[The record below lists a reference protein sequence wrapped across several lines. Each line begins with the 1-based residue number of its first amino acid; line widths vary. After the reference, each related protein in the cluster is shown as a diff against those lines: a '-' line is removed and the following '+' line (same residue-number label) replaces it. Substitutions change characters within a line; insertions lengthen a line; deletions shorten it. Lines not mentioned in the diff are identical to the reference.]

1 MSRILP
7 VTYEMNYKIEF
18 QTAIRGHHIYKDS
31 WVPSIGQNL
40 ICRTDTREEAIEH
53 DKNAIGVFKSG
64 DKETL
69 VGHLPIEISCLLTNF
84 LKAAPENK
92 LDAIVVGKRK
102 REVGLIVPA
111 KYVALTKNK
120 TFANILFNKL
130 QEKEK
135 KHTNFEL
142 DVITTTVT
150 NVTKCKIIN
159 TI

>member
-1 MSRILP
+1 MPRILP
-7 VTYEMNYKIEF
+7 VTYEMNYIFTK
-18 QTAIRGHHIYKDS
+18 TVGYHLL
-31 WVPSIGQNL
+31 GQNL

-64 DKETL
+64 DQETL

-92 LDAIVVGKRK
+92 LDAIAVGKRK

-111 KYVALTKNK
+111 KYVPLTKNK

-130 QEKEK
+130 QKKK
-135 KHTNFEL
+135 KHPNFEL